1 MRRRIAILAAVAAL
15 VAIAVIVIVTRA
27 PARSG
32 PPRTGGGEG
41 SAAVRAPAG
50 PQLPGDGVR
59 LAGVVVDGAGVPV
72 AGAEVSAVAEAG
84 AVDRASVRGDA
95 GVASAIGATGDAGVA
110 RTTITAGDAGVAPSP
125 ITAGN
130 GGVAPGVPTGV
141 DGRFAIGGLSPGR
154 YRVRVTG
161 AGLLAAELRMVAVP
175 AEDTRIVVARQV
187 SIEGVVTD
195 GGRPVANASVGVR
208 GEAIGGTLEVKTDRK
223 GAFAV
228 PSLPEGRY
236 QVFAWHGSL
245 AARAVRVARLGAG
258 PFSPV
263 ELRLEAGAIVIG
275 RIVDRDEG
283 TGLVAAVELRP
294 QDGDEAPRYTR
305 TADDG
310 AFRFE
315 GIPHGRWIADAFA
328 PGYVSAGGVELDA
341 GKGIPELALVRGGTI
356 EGRVLDADGNP
367 VAGAAVRAVTTG
379 TNASEHSAQVDRDQ
393 LRRFSG
399 RTAAPLPDAAG
410 ALASDPQLV
419 PRGELGVLLGPI
431 PPIPP
436 PGAVAV
442 RPAAIVDP
450 RLAGAGLVGEPA
462 PLPVDPKA
470 ASIWVTGSDGRYR
483 IRGLSK
489 SKLHVIAAAS
499 GYADARSRQV
509 SIATGQLVDDID
521 IVLEAGAYLFG
532 KVSDARGAPVV
543 GAQVTAKP
551 EVGHPIEAFSDGDGM
566 YRLGPVSGKVEL
578 SATAYGHAG
587 ARRTVEIAK
596 VKGRTAA
603 EQRADIVLDTAD
615 AILAGTL
622 DDAAGAA
629 VAGATLE
636 VIGGAGDGR
645 TAMTSA
651 DGTFAI
657 EMLPQGRVR
666 VRVTHPEY
674 PPAALEG
681 TASTTGARERLRLAL
696 GGQVEGV
703 LIDDATAAP
712 IAGMT
717 IDARGPAGAS
727 ADATTDAQGRW
738 TLGPLR
744 PGVWRVDVK
753 LPGYVPVRRELDV
766 PVSRAPGVTSV
777 RDVRI
782 ELARGAVLGG
792 TVRNRRG
799 QRVPGA
805 RVTIRRADGRGEP
818 VEADVD
824 GQGEFRVHDAPSGE
838 LVISATFGDAS
849 GSTSATVRG
858 GDEVLGLSIEV
869 R

>member
-1 MRRRIAILAAVAAL
+1 MRRRIAILAAGAAL
-15 VAIAVIVIVTRA
+15 VAITVIVIVTRG
-27 PARSG
+27 PARGGQSV
-32 PPRTGGGEG
+32 TAGGERG
-41 SAAVRAPAG
+41 AAVRAPGG
-50 PQLPGDGVR
+50 PQLPAGGIR

-72 AGAEVSAVAEAG
+72 AGAEVSVTPEADI
-84 AVDRASVRGDA
+84 VERPTVRADAGITTSASSDA
-95 GVASAIGATGDAGVA
+95 GVTAAVRASGDAGVA
-110 RTTITAGDAGVAPSP
+110 RASGDAGAV
-125 ITAGN
+125 T
-130 GGVAPGVPTGV
+130 GVPTGA
-141 DGRFAIGGLSPGR
+141 DGRFALGGLSPGR

-161 AGLLAAELRMVAVP
+161 AGLFAAELRMVAVP

-187 SIEGVVTD
+187 SIDGVVTD
-195 GGRPVANASVGVR
+195 GGKPVVNASVGVR
-208 GEAIGGTLEVKTDRK
+208 GDAIGGTLEVKTDRK

-236 QVFAWHGSL
+236 QVFAWQGAL

-294 QDGDEAPRYTR
+294 VSGDEAPRYAR
-305 TADDG
+305 SSDVG
-310 AFRFE
+310 GFRIE
-315 GIPHGRWIADAFA
+315 GVPHGEWIADAFS
-328 PGYVSAGGVELDA
+328 PGYVSAGGVEVDA
-341 GKGIPELALVRGGTI
+341 GRGIPELALVRGGTI

-399 RTAAPLPDAAG
+399 RTTAPLPEAAG

-436 PGAVAV
+436 PGTVAV
-442 RPAAIVDP
+442 RPASIVDP

-462 PLPVDPKA
+462 PLPVEPNA
-470 ASIWVTGSDGRYR
+470 ASIWITGADGRYR
-483 IRGLSK
+483 IRGLTK

-509 SIATGQLVDDID
+509 SIATGQLVDDVD

-532 KVSDARGAPVV
+532 KVSDSRGTPVV

-587 ARRTVEIAK
+587 ARRAIEIAP
-596 VKGRTAA
+596 VKGRSAA
-603 EQRADIVLDTAD
+603 EQREDIVLDTAN

-622 DDAAGAA
+622 DDATGAA
-629 VAGATLE
+629 VSGATLA
-636 VIGGAGDGR
+636 VVGGAGDGR
-645 TAMTSA
+645 TAMTGA

-657 EMLPQGRVR
+657 EMLPQGPVR
-666 VRVTHPEY
+666 VRITHPEY
-674 PPAALEG
+674 PPAELDA
-681 TASTTGARERLRLAL
+681 TASTAGVRERLRLAL
-696 GGQVEGV
+696 GGQIEGV
-703 LIDDATAAP
+703 LLDDASASP

-717 IDARGPAGAS
+717 IDARGPAGAR
-727 ADATTDAQGRW
+727 ADATTDPQGRW

-744 PGVWRVDVK
+744 PGAWRVEVK
-753 LPGYVPVRRELDV
+753 LPGYVPVRRELEV
-766 PVSRAPGVTSV
+766 PVSRAPGATSV

-824 GQGEFRVHDAPSGE
+824 GQGEFRVHDSPSGE
-838 LVISATFGDAS
+838 LIISATFGDAA

-858 GDEVLGLSIEV
+858 GDEVLGLTIEV